1 MNYRTETYLEYLKL
15 HSSDI
20 FSNLKKNRKIVLFS
34 ILLFVGFAITSL
46 SIKIVISVLFAI
58 ILFNVFGYSLVFY
71 LFPMTLH
78 YKIYKRTSQHFKAI
92 NQYILTQKFDT
103 DIDSNSTK
111 VSFSN
116 RFKYYGESISEMI
129 DYDFEKA
136 DVFETEKSTF
146 IFPISKTRGKESNII
161 MTEYLPPIRFKAKG
175 VEKISGIYDMHTI
188 TDFKKEIDNDK
199 IILDFQ
205 DKKYKIDVRIIIKN
219 DS

>member
-1 MNYRTETYLEYLKL
+1 MNYRTETYFEYLKL

-20 FSNLKKNRKIVLFS
+20 FENLKKNRKLVLFS

-46 SIKIVISVLFAI
+46 SITVVISVFFAI
-58 ILFNVFGYSLVFY
+58 ILFNVLGYSLVFY

-92 NQYILTQKFDT
+92 NQYILTQKIDT

-111 VSFSN
+111 VSISN

-136 DVFETEKSTF
+136 DVFETQKSIF
-146 IFPISKTRGKESNII
+146 IFPISKTRGKELNII
-161 MTEYLPPIRFKAKG
+161 MTEYLPPIRFQTNG
-175 VEKISGIYDMHTI
+175 NEKIPGVYDMYTI
-188 TDFKKEIDNDK
+188 TDFKKVVDNDN
-199 IILDFQ
+199 ITLDFQ
-205 DKKYKIDVRIIIKN
+205 DKKYKNDVRIIIKN
-219 DS
+219 DG